1 MDMRETLK
9 QRHDSLGLRF
19 FLLFASTIAVIS
31 ISFTVMFYQQQRR
44 ILRENVTHEGQ
55 ILARLLAHNA
65 RLGVF
70 AENGELL
77 KDPVE
82 GILQHEGVLFVS
94 VISAAGTPIRE
105 QAHGKMLK
113 TPGRKLPNWNAH
125 FNDVRASWIPHAFEE
140 ADLFEFW
147 APIVSIAPF
156 QSADALILGHEA
168 QDKEKILGYARIIVD
183 KQPLK
188 RRLDT
193 FLFTCSILAGGF
205 LVLSTILTYLVVR
218 RITNPLD
225 RLTVGIKA
233 LEQGGGFVPVK
244 VERNHEIGRLANA
257 FNHMAETLKKREAEK
272 EQLAEELRHAQK
284 MEAIGT
290 LAGGV
295 AHDFNNIL
303 TAIVGFGTLLQ
314 RSLNKDNPY
323 QIYVDQI
330 LNAADR
336 ATTLVKRLL
345 AFGRKQVITPFPTDL
360 NGIIQS
366 IEKLLARLVS
376 EDVEFK
382 VSLFQEPLVCH
393 VDSGQI
399 DQILMNLVTNARDA
413 MPAGGRLT
421 LTTDATVLDENSFGS
436 LEQCRPGRYAV
447 LTISDTG
454 FGMDQ
459 ETKERIFDP
468 FFTTKEV
475 GKGTGLGLS
484 MVYGIV
490 RQHEG
495 FVTVDSEPGTGTTFR
510 IYLPIVALSARVEE
524 EAPPVVTKGNRETV
538 LLAEDDKAVRKL
550 SRHVLERNGYEVIE
564 ATDGNDAVKKFTEAA
579 GKIDL
584 VLLDVVM
591 PGKNGQVA
599 YAEMKRIQPAVKAL
613 FISGYTKDIIGSKG
627 FLAEDIN
634 FIAKP
639 VKPDQLIAR
648 VQEVLKN

>member
-1 MDMRETLK
+1 MGMLESLK
-9 QRHDSLGLRF
+9 QKYDSLGIRF

-31 ISFTVMFYQQQRR
+31 ISFTVLFYLQQRR
-44 ILRENVTHEGQ
+44 ILRENATHEGQ

-65 RLGVF
+65 RLGAF
-70 AENGELL
+70 AENGEIL

-82 GILQHEGVLFVS
+82 GILQHDGVLFVS
-94 VISAAGTPIRE
+94 VISAGGLPIRE
-105 QAHGKMLK
+105 QAHVEATKNPELNI
-113 TPGRKLPNWNAH
+113 PNWSVR
-125 FNDVRASWIPHAFEE
+125 FKEVRASRVPHSFEY

-156 QSADALILGHEA
+156 QSADALVFGHEV
-168 QDKEKILGYARIIVD
+168 QSKEKMLGYARIIVD

-193 FLFTCSILAGGF
+193 FLLICSTLATGF

-233 LEQGGGFVPVK
+233 LEQGGSFVPVR

-272 EQLAEELRHAQK
+272 ELLAEELRHAQK

-314 RSLNKDNPY
+314 RSLSKDNPY
-323 QIYVDQI
+323 QIYVAQI

-345 AFGRKQVITPFPTDL
+345 AFGRKQVINPLPTDL
-360 NGIIQS
+360 NGIVQS
-366 IEKLLARLVS
+366 IEKLLNRLVS
-376 EDVEFK
+376 EDVNFK
-382 VSLFQEPLVCH
+382 ISLHQEPLVCH

-399 DQILMNLVTNARDA
+399 DQILMNLVSNARDA
-413 MPAGGRLT
+413 MPSGGTLT
-421 LTTDATVLDENSFGS
+421 LATGTELLSEKSFGS
-436 LEQCRPGRYAV
+436 IEQCRPGRYAV
-447 LTISDTG
+447 LTVTDTG
-454 FGMDQ
+454 LGMDQ

-510 IYLPIVALSARVEE
+510 IYLPIVALPERVEKE
-524 EAPPVVTKGNRETV
+524 VPPVVTKGNRETV
-538 LLAEDDKAVRKL
+538 LLAEDDKSVRKL

-564 ATDGNDAVKKFTEAA
+564 AFDGIDAVKKFRDASK
-579 GKIDL
+579 KIDL

-591 PGKNGQVA
+591 PGKNGQIA
-599 YAEMKRIQPAVKAL
+599 YEEMKRIQPNVKAL

-648 VQEVLKN
+648 VQEVLKS